1 MFVKGKNLS
10 LFKKAR
16 CCGVASIVL
25 YSAVA
30 HLAAGEKWKGER
42 KGKRK
47 KMKEGRRKN
56 HSLQSG
62 GGDIHPRLSLAFFI
76 FLFLLRAMAS
86 ADDRLNIHAQLEHLQ
101 VRC

>member
-1 MFVKGKNLS
+1 
-10 LFKKAR
+10 
-16 CCGVASIVL
+16 
-25 YSAVA
+25 
-30 HLAAGEKWKGER
+30 
-42 KGKRK
+42 
-47 KMKEGRRKN
+47 MKEGRRKN